1 MIQRDELIKIGKFN
15 KPHGIKGEL
24 SFSFTDD
31 SFDES
36 ECPFLICEL
45 DGIFVPF
52 RLEESRFTS
61 ANAALVKLKF
71 IDSDQKARRLAN
83 QDVYFPKKHKRES
96 EEESMAMFD
105 GSEKSFWKATGFLTN
120 DLEAI
125 AQTEHPVLCEIR
137 TFLQKEGAGYTA
149 MSGSGSCMFGIF
161 SGKKACIS
169 AKEKAE
175 AAFPSTFF
183 ISDCVLGEERP
194 L

>member
-61 ANAALVKLKF
+61 ANAALIKLKF
-71 IDSDQKARRLAN
+71 IDSDQKARPLAN
-83 QDVYFPKKHKRES
+83 QEVYFPKKYKKET
-96 EEESMAMFD
+96 EEEVYSWDYFIGFTLID
-105 GSEKSFWKATGFLTN
+105 ERVGEVGRISEVDDSTMNTLFIVEEKGQEWYIPAADEIITHIDEEQKKIFVELPEGL
-120 DLEAI
+120 LE
-125 AQTEHPVLCEIR
+125 
-137 TFLQKEGAGYTA
+137 
-149 MSGSGSCMFGIF
+149 MN
-161 SGKKACIS
+161 
-169 AKEKAE
+169 
-175 AAFPSTFF
+175 
-183 ISDCVLGEERP
+183 
-194 L
+194 